1 MLFNIV
7 CAVLVTALGQSTDL
21 KALKSELIKQHG
33 PAQRTRIERGVDQ
46 VAALWRAEDGDLA
59 AFAREQFIAD
69 PAQLDLA
76 LQRFET
82 NLEQVDGH
90 LLEIGRE
97 VRRPT
102 ELDLGPPLKIDE
114 LFAEWDPGGH
124 VLDDLFERKLAFV
137 VLLNW
142 PLTSLEQRTRDGA
155 KWSREQW
162 AAARL
167 VGRFDRRV
175 PSSVSAAVAVAGA
188 AADQY
193 VATYNIWMHHLLDGR
208 GQRLFPSGRRL
219 LSHWNLR
226 DELKSAYTSP
236 DGLPR
241 QRMIVQV
248 MERIVSQTIPAA
260 VIDNPRL
267 DWNPS
272 SNVVTP
278 APLDVVETDAPEKS
292 AAADAAPELDVR
304 YARLI
309 AKFRAERLVDPY
321 SPGAPTKIE
330 RAFVL
335 GAEMPEARVKALLEE
350 VLRSPLVPKVAAE
363 IQRRLGRKLEPI
375 DLWYSGF
382 APRSQPETELDAI
395 TRQRYPTAAAF
406 ERDLPRLLEG
416 LEFDPARAR
425 FLAEHIRVDPAR
437 GSGHA
442 MPAARRGDWPRL
454 RTRVG
459 RDGLNYQGFN
469 IAIHELGHNV
479 EQVFSLYNVDRTL
492 LSGVPNS
499 AITEALAMVLQ
510 SRDLEL
516 LGLSKRDAESER
528 LRVLNDFWMTWE
540 IAGVSLVDIAI
551 WHWLYEHPDATPQA
565 LRDAALQIAR
575 ATWNRYYAPVLG
587 GKDSALLGIYSHLI
601 TYPLYL
607 FNYTLGH
614 LIAFQIEAQ
623 VQGGKKLGPEFE
635 RMASF
640 GNVAPDLW
648 MINATGQPISAAP
661 LLRATEAALRRA
673 R

>member
-1 MLFNIV
+1 MLNLI
-7 CAVLVTALGQSTDL
+7 CAVLATALGQSTDL
-21 KALKSELIKQHG
+21 KAIKSELVKTHG
-33 PAQRTRIERGVDQ
+33 VAQRARIDRGIDQ
-46 VAALWRAEDGDLA
+46 VAALWRSDDGDLA
-59 AFAREQFIAD
+59 AFVREQFIAD

-76 LQRFET
+76 LQRFEN
-82 NLEQVDGH
+82 NLEQIDGH
-90 LLEIGRE
+90 LLEISRE

-102 ELDLGPPLKIDE
+102 DLDLGPPLKVDE
-114 LFAEWDPGGH
+114 LFAAWEPGSH
-124 VLDDLFERKLAFV
+124 FSDDMFERKLAFV

-142 PLTSLEQRTRDGA
+142 PLTTLEQRTRDGA
-155 KWSREQW
+155 KWSRQQW

-175 PSSVSAAVAVAGA
+175 PASVQAQVATAGA
-188 AADQY
+188 AADLY
-193 VATYNIWMHHLLDGR
+193 IASYNIWMHHLVDER

-226 DELKSAYTSP
+226 DELKAAYSSP

-248 MERIVSQTIPAA
+248 MERIVDQSIPRA

-272 SNVVTP
+272 INVVTVSP
-278 APLDVVETDAPEKS
+278 AAAVEPDAPEKS
-292 AAADAAPELDVR
+292 AAAGATPEGDGR
-304 YARLI
+304 YARLL
-309 AKFRAERLVDPY
+309 AKFKAERLVDPY

-350 VLRSPLVPKVAAE
+350 VLRSPLVPRVAAE
-363 IQRRLGRKLEPI
+363 IQQRLGRKLEPI

-382 APRSQPETELDAI
+382 APRGQPEAALDVI
-395 TRQRYPTAAAF
+395 TRQRYPTAAAL

-416 LEFDPARAR
+416 LEFEPARAR

-459 RDGLNYQGFN
+459 RDGLDYKGFN
-469 IAIHELGHNV
+469 IAVHELGHNV
-479 EQVFSLYNVDRTL
+479 EQVFSLYGVDRSL
-492 LSGVPNS
+492 LAGVPNS

-510 SRDLEL
+510 ARDLDL
-516 LGLSKRDAESER
+516 LGLHRRDAESER

-551 WHWLYEHPDATPQA
+551 WHWLYQHPDATPQM
-565 LRDAALQIAR
+565 LRDATLQIAR
-575 ATWNRYYAPVLG
+575 ETWNRYYAPVLG

-614 LIAFQIEAQ
+614 LIAFQIEEHLKS
-623 VQGGKKLGPEFE
+623 GKKLGPEFE